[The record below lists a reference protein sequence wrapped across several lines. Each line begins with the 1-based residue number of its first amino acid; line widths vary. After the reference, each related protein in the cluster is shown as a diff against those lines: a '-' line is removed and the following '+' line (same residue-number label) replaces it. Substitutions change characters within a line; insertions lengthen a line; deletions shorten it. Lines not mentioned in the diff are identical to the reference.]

1 MILVSAL
8 HVMRYLWEIR
18 WRMPCSGKQKDLIL
32 SRVEASVRDYVSNRH
47 DANYHVICSRFGTPE
62 QVASSYLEEMD
73 TEELMEKFRIRKN
86 IIAIIAVAAFSAVL
100 LWAWGVGLALAEN
113 RDYAEGYFEEKVIE
127 ISNIQTGEEK

>member
-1 MILVSAL
+1 
-8 HVMRYLWEIR
+8 
-18 WRMPCSGKQKDLIL
+18 MPCSGKQKDLIL
-32 SRVEASVRDYVSNRH
+32 SRVEASVRDYVSNRP